1 MIRTKSNRQSRTL
14 ARITASQKAARK
26 VTKTARDFFKS
37 QAERL
42 ANKFKANGGVLLAS
56 ELMNAEDENERL
68 QGELVSP
75 LLATWVAGAQLALTD
90 VAPLRRAVSAAHLH
104 REKISTATLASIEYE
119 IDALE
124 IELEIP
130 RELLLNIRAALEENL
145 SATYWPDIQGV
156 VVQDLQAIIDSS
168 VADGLSIVKTAQ
180 AIQNSMGNMSRT
192 RAVRIARTEVSGALN
207 GGQVAGIQQI
217 EAESGLAMTKEWLSV
232 HGSTTRETHSE
243 VDGQEVPVAGEFTV
257 GGYSCRFPGDHRLP
271 GEERINCQCGVLSG
285 FLSAQ
290 GG

>member
-26 VTKTARDFFKS
+26 VTKAARDFFKS

-56 ELMNAEDENERL
+56 ELMHAEDENERL

-90 VAPLRRAVSAAHLH
+90 VSPLRRAISAAYLH

-145 SATYWPDIQGV
+145 SAPYWPDIQGV

-168 VADGLSIVKTAQ
+168 VADGLSIAKTAQ

-243 VDGQEVPVAGEFTV
+243 ADGQEVPVAGEFTI
-257 GGYSCRFPGDHRLP
+257 GGHACRFPGDWRLP
-271 GEERINCQCGVLSG
+271 AEERINCQCGVLSG
-285 FLSAQ
+285 FL
-290 GG
+290 GV